1 MSRILRRPMFRG
13 GPVDSRGT
21 GITANLGYQA
31 GGRVGY
37 RDGKLVTI
45 QDILSQTNKNMTGG
59 EILAYANRNNL
70 DLGNNFKINEKSL
83 FPVNES
89 IGMGNFG
96 ISPSE
101 SASAM
106 GTPIIDETE
115 EFEKEITASG
125 DTDFKY
131 DDKGNKI
138 PIPKRDSSNLSVAEK
153 IAIGKNIEQDT
164 QGMDLVDLGLSEKAA
179 GSSGTN
185 ILEERDKKIK
195 GVTEIDPN
203 PQVVGPNGNVKTE
216 STEISLDDI
225 RSQADLFKELLG
237 EDREKELKESRI
249 ADASNYALK
258 FFEGS
263 QKEGAT
269 VGSSG
274 ADVAAFATKGPSK
287 TEKTKAGFKKTDQTA
302 TVMAINDYLQGKR
315 SKAEI
320 EKLMKVT
327 EMKGNVNLSN
337 QLKLIELKRGNVA
350 SRINAATVEKGLPTS
365 VGAIKSILR
374 AEGKPIQIIPKG
386 KEGTW
391 SATKKDEG
399 NYIIEEETK
408 NVYQIING
416 APVKLY

>member
-1 MSRILRRPMFRG
+1 MSKILRRPMFRG
-13 GPVDSRGT
+13 GRVDSRGT

-37 RDGKLVTI
+37 KDGKLVTI
-45 QDILSQTNKNMTGG
+45 QDILSRTNQNMTGG

-70 DLGNNFKINEKSL
+70 NLGDNFKINEKSL

-115 EFEKEITASG
+115 EFETEITASG
-125 DTDFKY
+125 DTKFKL
-131 DDKGNKI
+131 DDKGDKI
-138 PIPKRDSSNLSVAEK
+138 PIPKRDSSNVSVAEK

-195 GVTEIDPN
+195 GVTEIKPGSRLEDPD
-203 PQVVGPNGNVKTE
+203 PLVIDEKALIKE
-216 STEISLDDI
+216 
-225 RSQADLFKELLG
+225 QAELFKELLSEG
-237 EDREKELKESRI
+237 KEDRVKKARI
-249 ADASNYALK
+249 GDASDYLLK

-269 VGSSG
+269 VGSSA
-274 ADVAAFATKGPSK
+274 ADVAAFATSK
-287 TEKTKAGFKKTDQTA
+287 DSRVDKAKASNEKIDQTA
-302 TVMAINDYLQGKR
+302 TALAINDYVAGKR
-315 SKAEI
+315 SKEDINKMIAGLRLKSEFAKGSLGSNIMDAAAKAGGTITTGSIETIVRGMNPGAEVVRI
-320 EKLMKVT
+320 TDQQVKDGYKVSSADNG
-327 EMKGNVNLSN
+327 KF
-337 QLKLIELKRGNVA
+337 LIE
-350 SRINAATVEKGLPTS
+350 
-365 VGAIKSILR
+365 
-374 AEGKPIQIIPKG
+374 EG
-386 KEGTW
+386 
-391 SATKKDEG
+391 
-399 NYIIEEETK
+399 TK
-408 NVYQIING
+408 NVFEVVNG
-416 APVKLY
+416 NKVRRY